1 MSEISIHVIDVTR
14 GIPAAGMHVDVFAR
28 SGDERRKVGE
38 GRVGP
43 DGAVERS
50 PGLPATIGRGQYDIE
65 LHAGAYYRVE
75 GIVTNEPAFQE
86 IVVFRFTVLTE
97 SEHVHVP
104 IKLSPWGFSI
114 WRGR

>member
-14 GIPAAGMHVDVFAR
+14 GIPATGMRVDVFAR
-28 SGDERRKVGE
+28 SGNERRKIDEGNVGS
-38 GRVGP
+38 
-43 DGAVERS
+43 DGAVVRS
-50 PGLPATIGRGQYDIE
+50 PALSAAIAPGQYDIE
-65 LHAGAYYRVE
+65 LHAGAYYRGE
-75 GIVTNEPAFQE
+75 GVVTDEPAFQE

>member
-1 MSEISIHVIDVTR
+1 MAEISIHVIDVTR
-14 GIPAAGMHVDVFAR
+14 GIPAAGMRVDVFAR
-28 SGDERRKVGE
+28 SGNERHRLSE

-43 DGAVERS
+43 EGAVEKS
-50 PGLPATIGRGQYDIE
+50 PELWAIGRGQYEIE
-65 LHAGAYYRVE
+65 LHAGAYYRGE
-75 GIVTNEPAFQE
+75 GIVTDEPAFQE